1 MKVVL
6 KDQNRHVLGE
16 DYEGYFGRGGDQPIL
31 VPITVRNKP
40 SYMQHR
46 RGRSYGCET
55 LVLSVD
61 KEELKNAVNSK
72 NNGTRTSV
80 TEKV

>member
-1 MKVVL
+1 ML
-6 KDQNRHVLGE
+6 FL
-16 DYEGYFGRGGDQPIL
+16 L

-61 KEELKNAVNSK
+61 KEDLKNAVGKSNVSS
-72 NNGTRTSV
+72 NNTKRASLKPEV
-80 TEKV
+80 

>member
-1 MKVVL
+1 ML
-6 KDQNRHVLGE
+6 FL
-16 DYEGYFGRGGDQPIL
+16 L

-40 SYMQHR
+40 AYMQHR

-61 KEELKNAVNSK
+61 KEDLKNAVGKNS
-72 NNGTRTSV
+72 NNNKRASLKPEV
-80 TEKV
+80 